1 MSDNDY
7 FVHESACVDTPCEIG
22 SGTRIWHFSHV
33 MPGVRIGQGCNLGQN
48 VYVDADVQIGNRCR
62 IQNNVSVY
70 KGVVLEDGV
79 FCGPSAVFTNVI
91 DPRAFIERKDEFKPT
106 QVGRGATLG
115 ANCTILCGC
124 TIGAFAMI
132 GAGAVITSDV
142 PDFALVVGIPA
153 RQRGWICACGVG
165 LPDAPGE
172 KAVLECE
179 ACQRQYRLEAG
190 QLTSLT
196 EIEI

>member
-1 MSDNDY
+1 
-7 FVHESACVDTPCEIG
+7 
-22 SGTRIWHFSHV
+22 

-91 DPRAFIERKDEFKPT
+91 NPRAFIERKDEFKPT

-172 KAVLECE
+172 KAELQCE

>member
-1 MSDNDY
+1 MSDSDY
-7 FVHESACVDTPCEIG
+7 FVHESACVDAPCEIG
-22 SGTRIWHFSHV
+22 NGTRIWHFSHV
-33 MPGVRIGQGCNLGQN
+33 MSGVRIGHDCNLGQN
-48 VYVDADVQIGNRCR
+48 VYIDADVQIGNRCK

-91 DPRAFIERKDEFKPT
+91 NPRGFIERKDEFKPT
-106 QVGRGATLG
+106 RVGRGATLG
-115 ANCTILCGC
+115 ANCTVLCGT

-132 GAGAVITSDV
+132 GAGAVITHDV
-142 PDFALVVGIPA
+142 ADFALVYGVPA

-165 LPDAPGE
+165 LPE
-172 KAVLECE
+172 AVSEALQCT
-179 ACQRQYRLEAG
+179 ACQREYHLDG
-190 QLTSLT
+190 DQLQALA